1 MKSTCKYWPFWI
13 VYLGRLLFQ
22 LPRHLLRKLVNLRSQ
37 IIMPSYSLDRNQ
49 VQPRD
54 GFICGDWI
62 TNWNRLREETAIF
75 LSSEEIKH
83 TFSYSIVTRSLLI
96 QRLANFRWAADVP
109 DTTESIHWQGLCLC
123 YCCGTFQMIM
133 LLLYLVTMAALVQK
147 LHRLTLRSYTAK
159 KITISNLKG
168 VPCSFGEHILILN
181 FKLCSGKC
189 IFLWERLVHSL
200 FDLIYIVL
208 MTYAKTTPHQLVVK
222 MSYHTYHKTQSPRK

>member
-22 LPRHLLRKLVNLRSQ
+22 LLRHLLRKLVNLRSQ

-168 VPCSFGEHILILN
+168 VPCSFGEHILIGRETLN
-181 FKLCSGKC
+181 CVLENVFSSESG
-189 IFLWERLVHSL
+189 L
-200 FDLIYIVL
+200 FIHCLTSFIL
-208 MTYAKTTPHQLVVK
+208 F
-222 MSYHTYHKTQSPRK
+222 